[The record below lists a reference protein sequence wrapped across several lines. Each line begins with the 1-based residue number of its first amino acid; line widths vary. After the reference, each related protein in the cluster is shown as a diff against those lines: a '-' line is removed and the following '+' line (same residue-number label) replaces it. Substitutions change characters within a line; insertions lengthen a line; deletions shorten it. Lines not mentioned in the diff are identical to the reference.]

1 LLISIRQI
9 PFFGAT
15 FNNADPLCALVITP
29 GFYLPWAEMA
39 NQYILAAIIS

>member
-1 LLISIRQI
+1 M
-9 PFFGAT
+9 PFLAPALD
-15 FNNADPLCALVITP
+15 NPDPLCALVITP